1 MVMAVMIAV
10 VIVIVIVAVMTAA
23 TAYVNRELRGRMSKQ
38 TNKFYV
44 FQHFSS

>member
-10 VIVIVIVAVMTAA
+10 VIVIVAVMTAA